1 MCLSLVR
8 ASLMYPFCFWYL
20 VSPSMGTSKFL
31 IPSPVV
37 VVVDVDVVDAAA
49 GCSER
54 SCCWHRSNRQKGR

>member
-37 VVVDVDVVDAAA
+37 VVVVDVDVAA
-49 GCSER
+49 GCLER
-54 SCCWHRSNRQKGR
+54 SCCWHRSTVQNRR